1 MKIIERTSIERST
14 GLPREKHRH
23 SVVIGETT
31 RQQLGCDKNNAI
43 TIIVSGSIRRSRG
56 KEGASKG
63 EISWKLRALTS
74 ERQRDNLQGVM
85 K

>member
-1 MKIIERTSIERST
+1 MYIDTAIDRPTEGKNIYIE
-14 GLPREKHRH
+14 
-23 SVVIGETT
+23 SVVIGETA

-63 EISWKLRALTS
+63 EISWKLRALTPV
-74 ERQRDNLQGVM
+74 RQRDNL
-85 K
+85 